1 MRVLRSVTRRFKRI
15 SRACV
20 GRDLLVRRDLKCS
33 CEVLGNV
40 NAQFAIRSDEL
51 REQATIYSFGI
62 GTDISFDLELIR
74 KFGVQVHAF
83 DPTPRSL
90 AWLKTQEVPA
100 GFHIHQYGVAACD
113 GMLRFAPPK
122 SPAHVSHSIVQRA
135 GSERAIWAPVR
146 RITTIM
152 KDLGHDSLDLLKMD
166 VEGAEYAVLQDVLEN
181 SVPVTQLCVEFH
193 HRWREIGVSR
203 TREAI
208 SALRAGG
215 YRIFTSQIRVRNI
228 AFSAPSRSCHHF
240 VQKLPRP

>member
-1 MRVLRSVTRRFKRI
+1 MRALRSVTRRFKRI

-20 GRDLLVRRDLKCS
+20 GRDILVQRDLECS

-40 NAQFAIRSDEL
+40 NAQFAICRDKL

-90 AWLKTQEVPA
+90 AWLKTQKVPE

-122 SPAHVSHSIVQRA
+122 SPAHVSHTIVQRA
-135 GSERAIWAPVR
+135 GSEHSIWAPVR

-152 KDLGHDSLDLLKMD
+152 KDLGHDSLDILKMD
-166 VEGAEYAVLQDVLEN
+166 VEGAEYAVLHDVLEN
-181 SVPVTQLCVEFH
+181 SIPVTQLCVEFH

-208 SALRAGG
+208 SALRARG
-215 YRIFTSQIRVRNI
+215 YRIFHISDSGEEYS
-228 AFSAPSRSCHHF
+228 FLGP
-240 VQKLPRP
+240 